1 MAASLH
7 GIWSASCMLK
17 FVFLFMLLNTTCQ
30 AQLSTTYYDTSC
42 PNALNTIRTAI
53 RSAIAADRRMAGSL
67 IRLHFHDCFG
77 CDASILL
84 DESPSIQSE
93 KTAFANDNS
102 ARGYNVIDNAKS
114 AVERVCPGVVSCADI
129 MAVAARDASAY
140 VGGPSWAVKLGRRD
154 STTASRSLANTDLP
168 GFGDSL
174 ETLIAMFDRK
184 GLNARDMVALSGSH
198 TIGQAQCFTFRD
210 RIYSNSSNIDPGFA
224 TTRRRNCPVNSGDAN
239 LVPLDLVTPNSFDN
253 NYFRNLM
260 QRRGLLQSDQVLFS
274 GGATDSIVSEYS
286 RNNSPFREDFASA
299 MIKMGD
305 IDPLIG
311 SAGQI
316 RRICSAP
323 N

>member
-53 RSAIAADRRMAGSL
+53 R
-67 IRLHFHDCFG
+67 RLRC
-77 CDASILL
+77 SILL

-224 TTRRRNCPVNSGDAN
+224 TTAGAIVRLIVATPIWFRLIWSRLILLTTITSEILCKEEVCYNQTKSS
-239 LVPLDLVTPNSFDN
+239 LVG
-253 NYFRNLM
+253 RH
-260 QRRGLLQSDQVLFS
+260 
-274 GGATDSIVSEYS
+274 
-286 RNNSPFREDFASA
+286 
-299 MIKMGD
+299 
-305 IDPLIG
+305 
-311 SAGQI
+311 GQY
-316 RRICSAP
+316 RV
-323 N
+323 